1 MTALIKDCTGVI
13 LAGGE
18 NTRMPVLK
26 SFIEVGGQKIIERN
40 IKVTKQL
47 FKEVFIVTNHPE
59 YYSYLGAQL
68 LGDVYDVRGP
78 VTGIFTALLN
88 SSSNWV
94 FISACDMPFLN
105 KELIGYMSLKRDN
118 MDAVIPESPLPPFS
132 KGGLMGDYTEPLFA
146 FYSKRLLGAME
157 KAVLT
162 GRKSLRDFLRN
173 KRVQYITIEEIRKID
188 THAASFAN
196 LNSPEDIERYLR
208 QKDIIRFKR
217 EAERGVTCLV

>member
-1 MTALIKDCTGVI
+1 MTALIKDCTGAV

-26 SFIEVGGQKIIERN
+26 SFIEVRGQKIIERN
-40 IKVTKQL
+40 IKITKQL
-47 FKEVFIVTNHPE
+47 FKEAFIVTNQPE
-59 YYSYLGAQL
+59 YYSYLGVPL

-78 VTGIFTALLN
+78 ITGIFTALLN

-105 KELIGYMSLKRDN
+105 KELIEYMALKRDN
-118 MDAVIPESPLPPFS
+118 MDAVVPML
-132 KGGLMGDYTEPLFA
+132 KGKAEPLCA

-157 KAVLT
+157 KAILT

-173 KRVQYITIEEIRKID
+173 KRVQYITVKEIRRID
-188 THAASFAN
+188 ACTVSFVN
-196 LNSPEDIERYLR
+196 LNSPEDIDLHLR
-208 QKDIIRFKR
+208 NRDIIRFRRKVKR
-217 EAERGVTCLV
+217 EVKCLV

>member
-1 MTALIKDCTGVI
+1 MPALIKDCSGAI

-26 SFIEVGGQKIIERN
+26 SFIEVRGQKIIERN
-40 IKVTKQL
+40 IKITNQL
-47 FKEVFIVTNHPE
+47 FKENFIVTNQPE
-59 YYSYLGAQL
+59 YYSYLGAPL
-68 LGDVYDVRGP
+68 LGDVYNVRGP
-78 VTGIFTALLN
+78 ITGIFTSLLN

-105 KELIGYMSLKRDN
+105 IKLIEYMALKRDN
-118 MDAVIPESPLPPFS
+118 KDAVIPML
-132 KGGLMGDYTEPLFA
+132 KGKAEPLFA

-217 EAERGVTCLV
+217 EAKRGVICLV